1 MVKQRV
7 FVDGVDTPIG
17 LTVWDLLWKREDV
30 ELSCYE
36 PLLHDGSV
44 SRIEVARDAD
54 FVVLCADTVSSRE
67 MMKNLHAS
75 TRVIDMSGAYLEEA
89 DVACGIPELFR
100 ENTALIYK
108 ARVVGIPHAVATAAT
123 ALLHPLIE
131 SGYLNPRAPISVH
144 ALQGY
149 SASGAHSSKPQST
162 RDEPTGEPD
171 ATRTVQATSFD
182 RVLQELRRWTR
193 PPRAIQLVNCIG
205 SFPRGTAVHIPLF
218 VSNLAEGR
226 KLDDAYALLERW
238 YLDSCHVRVKRG
250 DGTASGIVLED
261 ANHTNLLELFCM
273 PGTSVES
280 GLLVGRLD
288 NLGRGSARAAVQA
301 LNIMLDKRAD
311 YSLDACLPGD
321 HKR

>member
-1 MVKQRV
+1 MVKPRV

-17 LTVWDLLWKREDV
+17 LTVWDLLWKRGDV

-36 PLLHDGSV
+36 PLAHNSRA

-54 FVVLCADTVSSRE
+54 IVVQCADAASSRE
-67 MMKNLHAS
+67 LMRNLHAS
-75 TRVIDMSGAYLEEA
+75 TRVIDTSGAYLGEA

-100 ENTALIYK
+100 ESTALIYK
-108 ARVVGIPHAVATAAT
+108 ARIVGIPHAVATAGI

-131 SGYLNPRAPISVH
+131 SGYLNTRAPISVH
-144 ALQGY
+144 ALQGF
-149 SASGAHSSKPQST
+149 SALGVQPPNGKSERSL
-162 RDEPTGEPD
+162 TGESD
-171 ATRTVQATSFD
+171 SMRTVQTGSFD
-182 RVLQELRRWTR
+182 RVLKECRRWTR
-193 PPRAIQLVNCIG
+193 PPRAIQLVNTIG

-218 VSNLAEGR
+218 IPNLAEGR

-250 DGTASGIVLED
+250 EVSDTGIAVEET
-261 ANHTNLLELFCM
+261 NHTNLLELFCM
-273 PGTSVES
+273 PGTSAES

-311 YSLDACLPGD
+311 FSLDACLPGD
-321 HKR
+321 RKR

>member
-1 MVKQRV
+1 MVKHRV

-17 LTVWDLLWKREDV
+17 LTVWELLWKREDV

-36 PLLHDGSV
+36 PLVHDGSL

-54 FVVLCADTVSSRE
+54 FVVLCADAASSRE
-67 MMKNLHAS
+67 LMKNLHAS
-75 TRVIDMSGAYLEEA
+75 TRVIDTSGAYLGEP

-108 ARVVGIPHAVATAAT
+108 TRILGIPHAVATAGI

-131 SGYLNPRAPISVH
+131 SGYLNTRAPISVH

-149 SASGAHSSKPQST
+149 SASGTQSSKAKAEHPSAREADT
-162 RDEPTGEPD
+162 M
-171 ATRTVQATSFD
+171 RTVQTTSFD
-182 RVLQELRRWTR
+182 RVLKEFQRWTR
-193 PPRAIQLVNCIG
+193 PPRAMQLVNSIG

-218 VSNLAEGR
+218 TSNLAESR

-250 DGTASGIVLED
+250 TGSAAGIALEE

-273 PGTSVES
+273 PGTSAES
-280 GLLVGRLD
+280 GLLVARLD

-311 YSLDACLPGD
+311 FSLDACLSGD
-321 HKR
+321 RKR